1 MERIKD
7 ILRKCYQY
15 IYIYIYMERE
25 HKEKRW
31 GNTYALT
38 SRMIGGGRYL
48 ISKPSPRG
56 VLWH

>member
-15 IYIYIYMERE
+15 IYIYMEE

-38 SRMIGGGRYL
+38 SRMKEVEDI
-48 ISKPSPRG
+48 
-56 VLWH
+56 

>member
-15 IYIYIYMERE
+15 IYIYIYMERTQR
-25 HKEKRW
+25 KEVGQYLCLNLK
-31 GNTYALT
+31 NE
-38 SRMIGGGRYL
+38 GGGRYL

>member
-15 IYIYIYMERE
+15 IYIYIWKE

-38 SRMIGGGRYL
+38 SRMKEVEDI
-48 ISKPSPRG
+48 
-56 VLWH
+56 